1 MAKFIR
7 VRKYV
12 RVRKYEGCRDGD
24 RFSTMWLNVDKIIC
38 FYQGPFIKDH
48 QLTTIEYGENRIAV
62 AETIT
67 ELLTLIEQ
75 AR

>member
-12 RVRKYEGCRDGD
+12 GERDGD
-24 RFSTMWLNVDKIIC
+24 RFFTMWLNVDKIIC
-38 FYQGPFIKDH
+38 FYQGPFTKDRL
-48 QLTTIEYGENRIAV
+48 LTTIEYGENRISI
-62 AETIT
+62 AETIQ
-67 ELLTLIEQ
+67 EILTLIEQ